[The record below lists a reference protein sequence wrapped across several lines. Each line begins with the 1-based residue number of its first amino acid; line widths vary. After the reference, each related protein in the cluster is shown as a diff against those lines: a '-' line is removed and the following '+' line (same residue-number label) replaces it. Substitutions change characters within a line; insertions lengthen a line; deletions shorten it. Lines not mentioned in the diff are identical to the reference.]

1 MSLAV
6 IIAARNAEPTLA
18 RCLGALRAAE
28 DVDFDLIVVDDASDD
43 QTALIASER
52 GATVIVNTERQGTSP
67 SRNRGAAAATADIL
81 VFVDSDVVVA
91 PDTLRRVADNFERIP
106 GLIGVNGIFSA
117 DHDAPGAV
125 SHFVHL
131 SIRHQHLR
139 LPSYTGTCFTSIFAI
154 RRDVFEAI
162 GGFEEHLDR
171 PYGDDVQMRF
181 KLTNRSA
188 RVYQDHKL
196 TVGHLKVVDLPG
208 LCRSRFFIG
217 RYFIPL
223 LLGNKDSAAADP
235 RTRTQDPRYPFNV
248 LLVATGLFATWFAL
262 LHPPMRS
269 AWPWM
274 IAALAPTFFWNNGS
288 LFSLIAKKR
297 GWFEAALAVPLT
309 LLESMLYLTGMTYG
323 VLVHAW
329 QKAFKR
335 QVAGRETA

>member
-1 MSLAV
+1 MSDPEVSV
-6 IIAARNAEPTLA
+6 IIPAYNAAQF
-18 RCLGALRAAE
+18 LRRAVESVRAQTFTGWE
-28 DVDFDLIVVDDASDD
+28 VIVVDDASDD

-162 GGFEEHLDR
+162 GG
-171 PYGDDVQMRF
+171 
-181 KLTNRSA
+181 
-188 RVYQDHKL
+188 
-196 TVGHLKVVDLPG
+196 
-208 LCRSRFFIG
+208 
-217 RYFIPL
+217 
-223 LLGNKDSAAADP
+223 
-235 RTRTQDPRYPFNV
+235 
-248 LLVATGLFATWFAL
+248 VAQ
-262 LHPPMRS
+262 PVS
-269 AWPWM
+269 V
-274 IAALAPTFFWNNGS
+274 S
-288 LFSLIAKKR
+288 
-297 GWFEAALAVPLT
+297 
-309 LLESMLYLTGMTYG
+309 
-323 VLVHAW
+323 
-329 QKAFKR
+329 
-335 QVAGRETA
+335 